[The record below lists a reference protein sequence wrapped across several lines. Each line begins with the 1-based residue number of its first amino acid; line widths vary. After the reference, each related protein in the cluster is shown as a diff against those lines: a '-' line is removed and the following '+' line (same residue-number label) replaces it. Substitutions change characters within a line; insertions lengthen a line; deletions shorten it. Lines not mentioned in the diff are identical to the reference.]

1 MQSLSAFNKQHSA
14 LQSLYNQ
21 QLMESNDTYQPE
33 VSDAAALFLFHIA
46 KTMQSKSEQ
55 LQQTQHVT
63 CRAVN

>member
-33 VSDAAALFLFHIA
+33 VSDAAVLFLFHIA
-46 KTMQSKSEQ
+46 KNMQSNSEQ